1 MKEKLGLEV
10 ILLPII
16 GMCLM
21 ANEIERCFKGLVV
34 GTATAVS
41 VVGGGAIYGYNDA
54 KGNHL
59 SGKEY
64 LIPAALM
71 GAIYAGRKFGCD
83 DEKMAAG
90 LIATGTATILGAAS
104 YGIGYATGRIS

>member
-1 MKEKLGLEV
+1 MKEKLGLEA

-59 SGKEY
+59 PGREY

-71 GAIYAGRKFGCD
+71 GAIYAGRKLGYD
-83 DEKMAAG
+83 DEKILSGTISTGIAAG
-90 LIATGTATILGAAS
+90 LGAAS
-104 YGIGYATGRIS
+104 YGIGYATGRMN